1 MPPALPFPRLQEI
14 LPAMKLVK
22 YYAWERFFEK
32 HVSLPA
38 ADLLSWLGWAACHA
52 VLHTMLLSDQPACL
66 PAHSLFPAPHLPPS
80 PPVPAGG

>member
-1 MPPALPFPRLQEI
+1 
-14 LPAMKLVK
+14 MKLVK

-66 PAHSLFPAPHLPPS
+66 PAHSLFPASPPS
-80 PPVPAGG
+80 LAPCACRWLTCAPASATTCSGTLW